1 MIMIRKQIC
10 AALLLT
16 VMGILGSTGVQGQ
29 VENVQGGTRE
39 GVHGSTHKGVHG
51 STPIRVV
58 GYGFYDYHY
67 ATDGVGGGALMADWR
82 VSQTFSLGAGM
93 EYASSNRIAA
103 KLGGSATLL
112 TT

>member
-29 VENVQGGTRE
+29 VAEVPPE
-39 GVHGSTHKGVHG
+39 GVHGSTHEGVHR